1 MNIFSL
7 KNKRAVVTGASRGI
21 GKAIAIGLAQAG
33 ADVVCSST
41 SKEGSKDTVEAIN
54 KIGRKAFQVVANL
67 SNRSDQE
74 KLISTSI
81 DLLGGLDILVN
92 NAGTI
97 FREKALDHAIADW
110 DRVLEVNL
118 TSAFRLS
125 QFSAQ
130 HMGKQKS
137 GKIINIASLLS
148 FFGGIT
154 VPAYTASKHGIA
166 GLTKALSNEWA
177 ALGIQVNAIA
187 PGYIRTDNTQALQDD
202 PVRHKMIQDRIPAG
216 RWGLPEDL
224 VGAAVFLAS
233 GASDFVGSHTT
244 GHWG

>member
-67 SNRSDQE
+67 SNRSDQVK

-81 DLLGGLDILVN
+81 DLLMGKQKRGLDILVN

-118 TSAFRLS
+118 TSAFRLFPI
-125 QFSAQ
+125 QRTAHGQTKKRQDNQ
-130 HMGKQKS
+130 HCFPSFLFRRHNRS
-137 GKIINIASLLS
+137 GIY
-148 FFGGIT
+148 G
-154 VPAYTASKHGIA
+154 
-166 GLTKALSNEWA
+166 
-177 ALGIQVNAIA
+177 
-187 PGYIRTDNTQALQDD
+187 
-202 PVRHKMIQDRIPAG
+202 
-216 RWGLPEDL
+216 
-224 VGAAVFLAS
+224 
-233 GASDFVGSHTT
+233 
-244 GHWG
+244 